1 MPLHVHRSNRTE
13 RLVDILATITAEP
26 LANPL
31 QPERIVVSSPGIERW
46 LAMQL
51 AKRLGIWANAEFPFP
66 RKLIDDLIT
75 ALEPD
80 PSSESTDLTDSPKS
94 SRKAYD
100 PMCMT
105 FGIARELATRLNEDE
120 DDPLFAQAAH
130 YCRDDAQGRRRLS
143 LSTRLAEL
151 FDQYLTYRPDM
162 ITKWVSGGEADGDGF
177 QPVLFRSLL
186 ARHGD
191 QYLSRCV
198 DRALAALRSGAAPRD
213 WPARIHLFGLSS
225 VAPLHLDL
233 FVGLSAH
240 SDVHLYVLSPSREYF
255 ADLLPTR
262 SQRKSRRRDGRDDK
276 ARQLSFGEESFLAEG
291 EGHPLLASLGRHAR
305 EFQAQLESA
314 TVQQQYQEPFGDL
327 FEEPAQDS
335 LLHVLQSDLLSL
347 RSRPQDAAYY
357 ELAEDDDSLSIH
369 GCHSPM
375 REIEVLHDQLTRL
388 IAERGVDPS
397 EIIVMAPDISE
408 YAEVID
414 AVFSETASDSGRKPI
429 AFHIVDRALSQTSPL
444 LLALGA
450 VLDVLG
456 GRFGAGEVLDL
467 LGFDLIRERFEIAID
482 QVDTLRDWLEE
493 SGIRWGVDAEHRA
506 EHGQPARPENTWR
519 MGLSRLTLGYC
530 TGLGAEL
537 LFQGVAPAPLESKTE
552 HGELLGHFLEFC
564 DRLFS
569 ARTEF
574 AQPAP
579 LRVWGERIAQ
589 LVSNMLSERLGVDA
603 AERKALLSALRE
615 LSEHAERTGFEEAID
630 LVSLRRLLERAL
642 SLAAPMHGF
651 LSVGVTF
658 CKMLPMRSIP
668 FKVICLIGLND
679 GVFPASDTP
688 FAFDLMRKQRRLGDR
703 VRRDDDRQLLLEA
716 LLSAREY
723 LIISC
728 VGQSQQTGKELPIS
742 GVVVELIEQA
752 ARSCQL
758 PGQDPQASAM
768 QRVALM
774 ERRLLVRHPLSSTS
788 PRYFGVDRDRRLFS
802 YSQASYAVAHARS
815 ERGAEQPWGK
825 FGIVRGPLGEPPLA
839 LSVSELERGL
849 MRPSREFCQKRLN
862 LHLGDDLSALPERE
876 PIKLSVL
883 DCWKIATEW
892 LAHVA
897 QQRPHASRLDV
908 QRARGRLPYFAH
920 GQLDYA
926 ALEAQVTAI
935 TQLRESLTDGSAPRA
950 VDVDLQVSVPRF
962 GDIRVVGQIGDI
974 WPSAHVRVQ
983 YSLLGKRHELAQ
995 YVRLVLLRCLAQHR
1009 PELELPDQSLLVG
1022 RKSKGDG
1029 AGYVQFALAADPQ
1042 ASLRELV
1049 ALYCE
1054 ALAAP
1059 LPLFPH
1065 ASREYVVRLSSAAG
1079 TPKAALDAA
1088 RGKFGGRGDRVEF
1101 DTDLSDAYVA
1111 QLFGDFDMMWQAADG
1126 GFERAAERLYGP
1138 LLRVRREW

>member
-13 RLVDILATITAEP
+13 RLVDVLATITADP
-26 LANPL
+26 LSSPL
-31 QPERIVVSSPGIERW
+31 QAERIVVSSPGIERW

-51 AKRLGIWANAEFPFP
+51 AKRLSIWTNAEFPFP
-66 RKLIDDLIT
+66 RKLIDDLLT
-75 ALEPD
+75 ALD
-80 PSSESTDLTDSPKS
+80 PNTDKDTAIAARAA
-94 SRKAYD
+94 RKAYE

-105 FGIARELATRLNEDE
+105 FGIARELAARTAL
-120 DDPLFAQAAH
+120 DDALFAEVTQ
-130 YCRDDAQGRRRLS
+130 YCRDDAHGRRRLS
-143 LSTRLAEL
+143 LSMRLAEL

-162 ITKWVSGGEADGDGF
+162 LSSWQSGANQDNQEDGF
-177 QPVLFRSLL
+177 QPVLFRSLVE
-186 ARHGD
+186 RHGD
-191 QYLSRCV
+191 RFLPRCV
-198 DRALAALRSGAAPRD
+198 ESALAALRSGATPAG
-213 WPARIHLFGLSS
+213 WPPRIHLFGLSS
-225 VAPLHLDL
+225 VAPLHIDL
-233 FVGLSAH
+233 LVGLSAH

-255 ADLLPTR
+255 ADLLPAR
-262 SQRKSRRRDGRDDK
+262 SQRKSRGREDK
-276 ARQLSFGEESFLAEG
+276 ARQLSFAEESFLAEG

-305 EFQAQLESA
+305 EFQEQLENA
-314 TVQQQYQEPFGDL
+314 AAQQQYQEPFGDL
-327 FEEPAQDS
+327 FEEPAEDS
-335 LLHVLQSDLLSL
+335 LLHVLQADLLSL
-347 RSRPQDAAYY
+347 RARPKDAPYYALVQDDA
-357 ELAEDDDSLSIH
+357 SLSVH

-414 AVFSETASDSGRKPI
+414 AVFSEIDPKSGRTPI
-429 AFHIVDRALSQTSPL
+429 PFHIVDRTLSQTSPL

-450 VLDVLG
+450 VLDVLV

-482 QVDTLRDWLEE
+482 QVDTLRDWLED

-506 EHGQPARPENTWR
+506 EHGQPARDENTWR
-519 MGLSRLTLGYC
+519 TGLWRLALGYC
-530 TGLGAEL
+530 TGLGADQ
-537 LFQGVAPAPLESKTE
+537 LFAGVAPAPLDSE
-552 HGELLGHFLEFC
+552 HGELLGHFLAFC
-564 DRLFS
+564 DGLFR
-569 ARTEF
+569 ARSEF

-579 LRVWGERIAQ
+579 LRVWEERFAR
-589 LVSNMLSERLGVDA
+589 LTSGMLSERVDA
-603 AERKALLSALRE
+603 AERKALWFALRE
-615 LSEHAERTGFEEAID
+615 LSEHAERAGFEEAID
-630 LVSLRRLLERAL
+630 LVSLRRLLDRAL

-651 LSVGVTF
+651 LSLGVTF

-716 LLSAREY
+716 LLSARES

-728 VGQSQQTGKELPIS
+728 VAQSQQTGKELPIS

-758 PGQDPQASAM
+758 PGQDPEASAT
-768 QRVALM
+768 QRMAAM

-788 PRYFGVDRDRRLFS
+788 PRYFRLDQDPHKDPRLFS
-802 YSQASYAVAHARS
+802 YSQASYAVACARS

-839 LSVSELERGL
+839 IALSDLERGL

-883 DCWKIATEW
+883 DYWKIATEW

-897 QQRPHASRLDV
+897 QARADRSRLDV
-908 QRARGRLPYFAH
+908 QRAQGRLPYFAR

-926 ALEAQVTAI
+926 AIEAQVTAI
-935 TQLRESLTDGSAPRA
+935 SQLRSSLTGGSAAHA
-950 VDVDLQVSVPRF
+950 VDVDLEVKVPTF
-962 GDIRVVGQIGDI
+962 GDIRVYGQIGDI
-974 WPSAHVRVQ
+974 WPNAHVRVQ
-983 YSLLGKRHELAQ
+983 YSQLGKRHELAQ
-995 YVRLVLLRCLAQHR
+995 YIRLVLLRCHAQQHQLQL
-1009 PELELPDQSLLVG
+1009 PEQSLLVG
-1022 RKSKGDG
+1022 RKSRGDG
-1029 AGYVQFALAADPQ
+1029 VGYVQLELAADAEPH
-1042 ASLRELV
+1042 AALRELV

-1059 LPLFPH
+1059 LPLFAN
-1065 ASREYVVRLSSAAG
+1065 ASREYVRRLATANG
-1079 TPKAALDAA
+1079 TLKGALAAA
-1088 RGKFGGRGDRVEF
+1088 REKFGARDDRAEF

-1111 QLFGDFDMMWQAADG
+1111 QLFGDFDTMWQAADG
-1126 GFERAAERLYGP
+1126 GFERTAERLYGP
-1138 LLRVRREW
+1138 LLRMRREW